1 MRIIGLAGWS
11 GAGKTSLI
19 KRLLPLLVSRGL
31 TVSTVKHAHHRFDI
45 DHPGKDSF
53 AHREAGAKEVLI
65 VSGERFALMHELR
78 GAPEPDLEHL
88 LSRMSPV
95 DLVIVEGF
103 KQAPYPKIEIYRRE
117 NGKAYLYPEDSL
129 IGAVATDEPQAVL
142 GRTAIPLDDTA
153 AIAQQ
158 IMADAASIE
167 QVISALRAGSVAP
180 E

>member
-1 MRIIGLAGWS
+1 MMRIIGLAGWS

-19 KRLLPLLVSRGL
+19 KRLLPVLVEQGL

-78 GAPEPDLEHL
+78 GADEPELDHL
-88 LSRMSPV
+88 LSLMSPV

-103 KQAPYPKIEIYRRE
+103 KKAPYPKIEIHRRE
-117 NGKAYLYPEDSL
+117 TGKPYLYPDDSL
-129 IGAVATDEPQAVL
+129 ITAVACDAPEAVSDRIAL
-142 GRTAIPLDDTA
+142 PLDDTA
-153 AIAQQ
+153 AIAKQ
-158 IMADAASIE
+158 ILADAAPIE
-167 QVISALRAGSVAP
+167 SVIKALRA
-180 E
+180 